1 MKYKGFT
8 LAEVLTTLGIIGV
21 VAAMTI
27 PTLMAKIQEI
37 SYKSQ
42 YKKIFSELNQAL
54 RLLEEDDSSPLL
66 LCKSMD
72 DKCFRDQFV
81 KKIKISHICNEAIP
95 NKCQVKSK
103 YLNNTEQVLKTN
115 VNGKWPAFM
124 ALRGYSVKFRYHYNN
139 CVTYD
144 ELDKVNNLNGNL
156 NSCGWVQVDVNGLSG
171 PNQVGKD
178 IIFLVLM
185 QNGFATRF
193 YTDNPINDCKKGT
206 GISCSSLYING
217 GGLNFNEEQTP
228 HK

>member
-156 NSCGWVQVDVNGLSG
+156 NSCGF
-171 PNQVGKD
+171 K
-178 IIFLVLM
+178 LM
-185 QNGFATRF
+185 
-193 YTDNPINDCKKGT
+193 
-206 GISCSSLYING
+206 
-217 GGLNFNEEQTP
+217 
-228 HK
+228 